1 MDVAVDQK
9 RGQGRLQSIRTSFLG
24 DGLLERARAT
34 TLGLLGG
41 AAVVGLAMLALVF
54 NQGWPLIAGAPVP
67 PLPPR
72 EQDVAKARVAAT
84 GAHRQTDVDA
94 ASPSRRPGGDTSGE
108 EPGPATQDS
117 STQAPSSE
125 LVVVQSAP
133 VEQPGDAPPSG
144 GHTSPAPANPETPPA
159 PQTQT
164 DGAEQVPASP
174 TAPAPAPEAT
184 PPPATA
190 SGAPE
195 SSVPPWSNGKG
206 HAYGRSEAPGSAS
219 AGYDYDD
226 DPHDHG
232 HGYGHGDD

>member
-34 TLGLLGG
+34 TLGLLGA

-72 EQDVAKARVAAT
+72 EQDVAKAKVVAT
-84 GAHRQTDVDA
+84 GAHRQADVDV
-94 ASPSRRPGGDTSGE
+94 ASPSRQPGGDTGGE

-117 STQAPSSE
+117 STRAPSSE

-133 VEQPGDAPPSG
+133 VKQPGDAPPSG
-144 GHTSPAPANPETPPA
+144 GHTSPAPANPKTPPA

-174 TAPAPAPEAT
+174 PAPAPAPTPEAT

-232 HGYGHGDD
+232 HGDD